1 MPDADRTPLS
11 AQVIVRPSDP
21 SVAAEPVTSANLSR
35 HAPPGGAVAE
45 LTTYFEERGFDV
57 GPFVGTSFS
66 ITGPASAFRGLFGD
80 DLPTGDRGNLEFD
93 VAALPARVRRL
104 LRAIS
109 FSEPLD
115 FGPGS
120 P

>member
-1 MPDADRTPLS
+1 VPEPNRTPLS
-11 AQVIVRPSDP
+11 AQVILRPSDP

-35 HAPPGGAVAE
+35 HAPPAGAVDEVTA
-45 LTTYFEERGFDV
+45 YFGERGFDV

-66 ITGPASAFRGLFGD
+66 ITGPASAFRDLFGD
-80 DLPTGDRGNLEFD
+80 DLPAGTRGSLEFD
-93 VAALPARVRRL
+93 VRALPARVRRRL
-104 LRAIS
+104 QAIS

-115 FGPGS
+115 FGPGA